1 MDNQRNDFTYRL
13 LVDGGI
19 KEGMRVLDVGCG
31 TGEVSMMLAELI
43 GKSGEIIGF
52 DLSENSLA
60 IARDIAKQK
69 QLSNIRFIY
78 ADIACL
84 PYDLGK
90 FDAIVG
96 RRVLMYQKDA
106 VNSVKSLLPFI
117 KSDGVIIFQESDCMA
132 ASISTTSMPLH
143 TLVQSW
149 IWDTVAKEG
158 GNIHIGTNL
167 YSIMKQAELKIGQ
180 IRGEV
185 ILQTHES
192 GSDLA
197 WVTKMM
203 LTRITKFGIATE
215 KEIDLD
221 TLDERLKNELEES
234 NNVFIRDMAFGV
246 WAKL

>member
-31 TGEVSMMLAELI
+31 TGDVSMMVAELI
-43 GKSGEIIGF
+43 GNSGEIIGF
-52 DLSENSLA
+52 DISETSLA
-60 IARDIAKQK
+60 AARDGAKQN
-69 QLSNIRFIY
+69 QLANIRFIH
-78 ADIACL
+78 ADMACL
-84 PYDLGK
+84 PYDLGN

-106 VNSVKSLLPFI
+106 VNSIKNLLPFL
-117 KSDGVIIFQESDCMA
+117 KPDGLLIFQESDCMA

-158 GNIHIGTNL
+158 GNIHIGMNL
-167 YSIMKQAELKIGQ
+167 YSIMRQAGLKIGQ
-180 IRGEV
+180 IRAEA
-185 ILQTHES
+185 ILQTYES

-197 WVTKMM
+197 WVTRMM
-203 LTRITKFGIATE
+203 LKRITEFEIATE
-215 KEIDLD
+215 EEIDID
-221 TLDERLKNELEES
+221 TLDKRLQNERETS
-234 NNVFIRDMAFGV
+234 NSVFIRDMAFGV

>member
-19 KEGMRVLDVGCG
+19 KKDMRVLDVGCG
-31 TGEVSMMLAELI
+31 TGDVSVMVAELM
-43 GKSGEIIGF
+43 GKSGEIIGV
-52 DLSENSLA
+52 DISENSLVT
-60 IARDIAKQK
+60 ARNVVKQN
-69 QLSNIRFIY
+69 QLSNIQFIH
-78 ADIACL
+78 ADIARL
-84 PYDLGK
+84 PYDLGD

-106 VNSVKSLLPFI
+106 VNSIKSLLPFL
-117 KSDGVIIFQESDCMA
+117 KPDGILIFQESDCMA

-149 IWDTVAKEG
+149 IWDTVVKEG
-158 GNIHIGTNL
+158 GNIHIGMNL
-167 YSIMKQAELKIGQ
+167 YSIMKQAGLKIGQ
-180 IRGEV
+180 IRAEA
-185 ILQTHES
+185 ILQTYES

-203 LTRITKFGIATE
+203 LKRITQLGIATE
-215 KEIDLD
+215 EEIDID
-221 TLDERLKNELEES
+221 TLDERLQNEREES

-246 WAKL
+246 WAKF